1 MSTHD
6 RNLDREK
13 PETKAKLA
21 KLEKIVVLAEADS
34 GDHEAVNVS
43 IILSRLF
50 CRSFLAWYVFSSF
63 FSVEAVTFSIF
74 MRITVNA
81 DYILG

>member
-50 CRSFLAWYVFSSF
+50 CRSFLA
-63 FSVEAVTFSIF
+63 
-74 MRITVNA
+74 
-81 DYILG
+81 